1 MGLVYFEGLS
11 NQPALKIHSIEY
23 IEVIMVVWENSKNR
37 FQSVGIANYDG
48 LKLLKLIKV
57 TVPLKNKDII
67 SDFLPDQ
74 PAVDFFRVMFGQF

>member
-1 MGLVYFEGLS
+1 
-11 NQPALKIHSIEY
+11 
-23 IEVIMVVWENSKNR
+23 MVVWEDSKNR

-67 SDFLPDQ
+67 PEFYLIS
-74 PAVDFFRVMFGQF
+74 

>member
-11 NQPALKIHSIEY
+11 NQPAHQPALKIHSIEY
-23 IEVIMVVWENSKNR
+23 IEIIMVVWEDSKNR

-67 SDFLPDQ
+67 PEFYLIS
-74 PAVDFFRVMFGQF
+74 